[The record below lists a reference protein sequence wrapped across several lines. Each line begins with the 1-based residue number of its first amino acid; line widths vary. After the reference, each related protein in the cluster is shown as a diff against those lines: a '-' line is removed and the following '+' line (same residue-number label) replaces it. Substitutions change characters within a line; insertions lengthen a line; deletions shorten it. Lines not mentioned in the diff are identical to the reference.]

1 MFHAK
6 VMRFDGAILKNEV
19 AVWGGWV
26 MVMPPAAA
34 VWGILSVEEEEEAIM
49 EEARGGDGDGKG
61 EEGWRAR
68 CQPRDSAK
76 IGLQVKYVPP
86 CSSESSSTRESSNFK
101 PERKRLSS
109 GMGAFHFC
117 AFQK

>member
-1 MFHAK
+1 
-6 VMRFDGAILKNEV
+6 MRFEGAILKNEV

-34 VWGILSVEEEEEAIM
+34 VWGILSVEEEEEEAIM

-76 IGLQVKYVPP
+76 IGLQVKYVPCCP
-86 CSSESSSTRESSNFK
+86 RLVNRQISNLK
-101 PERKRLSS
+101 ERDCRR
-109 GMGAFHFC
+109 GCAFHFC